1 MQPGPPPLTL
11 VQFGQAPRAHGR
23 PALPLG
29 TRPAPCPLLLHAQL
43 ISFFRVRRLVFESLR
58 ARRISQ
64 VVAGSVQ
71 QALIQDVH
79 RPGDHEDSDD

>member
-1 MQPGPPPLTL
+1 MCSQARRRSPLSSSDRRRALTAGQPCHP
-11 VQFGQAPRAHGR
+11 APG
-23 PALPLG
+23 
-29 TRPAPCPLLLHAQL
+29 PCPLLPHAQL

-64 VVAGSVQ
+64 VVAGSAQ
-71 QALIQDVH
+71 QALLQDVH